1 MNSPPTN
8 LERGA
13 RDTIRQID
21 SFRLEG
27 CVAESAMASVYRA
40 TDLRDGRQVAI
51 KVPHRSAETDP
62 ALAERFR
69 REEEIGAGLDHP
81 NVMRT
86 FPNPA
91 RSCLYMVM
99 EWVPGALLRRILS
112 ERGKLSQEQA
122 IRITVGILD
131 ALEYIHSRGIV
142 HRDLKPENIM
152 VDENDQVKLIDFGI
166 ASKHGAKRLTYSGIS
181 PAMGTPDYI
190 SPEQVRGKRGDQR
203 SDLYALGV
211 MLYEMLTGRTPFSG
225 PTPLAVMN
233 ERLVGHP
240 LPPRK
245 ADPSITP
252 QLQEILYRA
261 LEREPKN
268 RYPTAHEFKLD
279 LTHLDRVGVAE
290 RPEISG
296 WRPRNSRRFPTVAVY
311 LLLALIPLLLFA
323 AMMLLA
329 HSPQAMGK

>member
-1 MNSPPTN
+1 MNSSPTN

-13 RDTIRQID
+13 DEASRQLD
-21 SFRLEG
+21 SFRLET

-40 TDLRDGRQVAI
+40 IDLRDGRLVAI
-51 KVPHRSAETDP
+51 KIPHSAAEADP

-86 FPNPA
+86 FPNPE
-91 RSCLYMVM
+91 RSRLYMVM
-99 EWVPGALLRRILS
+99 EWVPGKLLRRILS
-112 ERGKLSQEQA
+112 EQDKLSQAQA
-122 IRITVGILD
+122 IRITIGILD

-152 VDENDQVKLIDFGI
+152 VDENDHVKLIDFGI

-233 ERLVGHP
+233 ERLIAHP
-240 LPPRK
+240 VPPHEVN
-245 ADPSITP
+245 PSITSE
-252 QLQEILYRA
+252 LQEVLYRA

-279 LTHLDRVGVAE
+279 LNHLDRVGVAE
-290 RPEISG
+290 RPELSG
-296 WRPRNSRRFPTVAVY
+296 WRPRSSRRVRTIVLYVV
-311 LLLALIPLLLFA
+311 LALIPLLLFA

-329 HSPQAMGK
+329 HSHQAIGK